1 MEGAAK
7 GPAGQRFTKADRV
20 LSRRD
25 FLRIQSRGRKLHT
38 RHLIALLFPAPAD
51 RRRLGLVVSTKV
63 GNSVERNQ
71 VKRWLREV
79 FRKERELLPER
90 VDLVLIAKKGAPD
103 AGHAALLAEFREVAR
118 KARETQRR

>member
-1 MEGAAK
+1 MEGAAT
-7 GPAGQRFTKADRV
+7 GPAGQGFGKADRV
-20 LSRRD
+20 LGRRD
-25 FLRIQSRGRKLHT
+25 FLRIQSRGRKVHT
-38 RHLIALLFPAPAD
+38 RYLIALFSPALGE

-63 GNSVERNQ
+63 GNSVERNR

-90 VDLVLIAKKGAPD
+90 VDLVLIAKKGAPE
-103 AGHAALLAEFREVAR
+103 AGHACLLAEFREVAR